1 MLPPGFDIDEMEV
14 NSFDVEAVREGSK
27 KTIPKLKLKLTWTFI
42 YIVDYLNNCSS
53 LGMYSLIISS
63 TSLTHTKN
71 IHAFVFSPIKTWLHC
86 LTTHKTINNN
96 KNLKDVN
103 SIPAFIKL

>member
-42 YIVDYLNNCSS
+42 YI
-53 LGMYSLIISS
+53 
-63 TSLTHTKN
+63 
-71 IHAFVFSPIKTWLHC
+71 
-86 LTTHKTINNN
+86 
-96 KNLKDVN
+96 
-103 SIPAFIKL
+103 

>member
-63 TSLTHTKN
+63 TSLTHTKKHTRLCFLSDKN
-71 IHAFVFSPIKTWLHC
+71 LITLPYHPQ
-86 LTTHKTINNN
+86 NN
-96 KNLKDVN
+96 K
-103 SIPAFIKL
+103 